1 MICTI
6 YTPEMLK
13 EAKEAYLRIA
23 MGQNVSVLI
32 DQNGERVEYQ
42 RANLAMLADLIRK
55 MEIELNACAGVN
67 ASNGALQPLRIYY

>member
-32 DQNGERVEYQ
+32 DQ

-67 ASNGALQPLRIYY
+67 ANNGALQPLRIYY